1 VDWELVD
8 LSVFFMMELI
18 EVFLPSWSCL
28 GTLGGL
34 ALAAGCLTG
43 ETDRFLFWLG
53 LAWAWPAVEADLD
66 LAMTAS
72 LCFALLAA
80 VLPNRPGEGDR
91 LLVLL
96 VSLLAL
102 FPSLAVLKLPPSA

>member
-1 VDWELVD
+1 MKTRQ
-8 LSVFFMMELI
+8 SY
-18 EVFLPSWSCL
+18 
-28 GTLGGL
+28 
-34 ALAAGCLTG
+34 
-43 ETDRFLFWLG
+43 WLG

-91 LLVLL
+91 LLVLEMNIWARDGQMVSPFYYLL
-96 VSLLAL
+96 VTGRM
-102 FPSLAVLKLPPSA
+102 

>member
-1 VDWELVD
+1 
-8 LSVFFMMELI
+8 MMTRQSYL
-18 EVFLPSWSCL
+18 
-28 GTLGGL
+28 
-34 ALAAGCLTG
+34 
-43 ETDRFLFWLG
+43 LG

-91 LLVLL
+91 LLVLEMNIW
-96 VSLLAL
+96 ARDGQ
-102 FPSLAVLKLPPSA
+102 SAPGLSIMFYL